1 MITGR
6 RRNGVM
12 VKLKKEPAIVVE
24 YVADYDANDSHAAH
38 RAILEL
44 ARALA
49 RIAAREDDAAEG
61 GV

>member
-1 MITGR
+1 
-6 RRNGVM
+6 M
-12 VKLKKEPAIVVE
+12 VKLKQEPAIIVE
-24 YVADYDANDSHAAH
+24 YVADFDANDSHAAH

>member
-1 MITGR
+1 MA
-6 RRNGVM
+6 
-12 VKLKKEPAIVVE
+12 KLNREPTIIVD
-24 YVADYDANDSHAAH
+24 YVTEFDADDH
-38 RAILEL
+38 RAARRAVTEL